1 MFDTTIFTPWV
12 LFTDLGIIF
21 GLLLIGKFIRVKVKI
36 IQKLFIPPSLIAG
49 ILGLVFGPNGL
60 DWLPLSTNTAI
71 YPAILIA
78 VVFGALPLAS
88 PKFTVKEVA
97 KRVGPMW
104 GYAQLGMLMQWA
116 IMGLFGILVLKMI
129 WPNLNS
135 AFGVMLPTGFYG
147 GHGTAAAI
155 GSAFEGLGWDEAT
168 SLGMTTATIGVI
180 VAIVGGLFFVKN
192 AARHKQT
199 SYISDFDN
207 LPNELRSGLLPKD
220 KRESSGEITTSP
232 ISIDSFTFHLA
243 LVIIA
248 AFGGYLISKGVKM
261 WYPKLELPVF
271 SCAFIVG
278 LIMKKIFDKVK
289 VSEYIDPKTTNT
301 ISSCSTD
308 LLVAFGVAS
317 IKLGVVVKYAVPLI
331 VLLVVGIVVVY
342 YIVFFFG
349 KHLHRKDWFEKSI
362 FAWGWWTG
370 SMAMGIALLRIVDP
384 KMQSKAMDDYALAYL
399 PCAPV
404 EILLITFVPILFMNG
419 MGLWLMLGCLVLSF
433 LIIFL
438 ARKIGWWIPKA
449 EVKARDNHEQI

>member
-370 SMAMGIALLRIVDP
+370 TMAMGIALLRIVDP